1 MTSSCSTILE
11 ENMTGPGSQKEER
24 FALRD
29 RQGSCVL
36 YGYLGK
42 GETPD
47 VEQIMTT
54 ALENYP
60 DQKS

>member
-1 MTSSCSTILE
+1 
-11 ENMTGPGSQKEER
+11 MTGPGSQKEER